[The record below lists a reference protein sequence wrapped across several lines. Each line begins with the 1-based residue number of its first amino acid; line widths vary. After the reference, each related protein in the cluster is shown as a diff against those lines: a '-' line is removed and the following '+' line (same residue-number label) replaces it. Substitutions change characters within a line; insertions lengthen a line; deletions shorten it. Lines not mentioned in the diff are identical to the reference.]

1 MKMNLLEIILFM
13 SVIMWYIIDRIKP
26 LWADWKYGKYVTT
39 GVAAVLAAVLCFG
52 YKLDIVYAFGIE
64 AGPGTIGIAV
74 TVLLL
79 MGGSSAVAE
88 LIARIK
94 GTTA

>member
-1 MKMNLLEIILFM
+1 MKLLEIIIIM
-13 SVIMWYIIDRIKP
+13 CTVMWYIIDRIKP
-26 LWADWKYGKYVTT
+26 LWEGWKYGKYVTT
-39 GVAAVLAAVLCFG
+39 GVAAVLATVLCVG
-52 YKLDIVYAFGIE
+52 YKLDIIYAFGIE

-94 GTTA
+94 GRTE

>member
-1 MKMNLLEIILFM
+1 MSLLEIILFM

-39 GVAAVLAAVLCFG
+39 GVAAVLAVVLCFG
-52 YKLDIVYAFGIE
+52 YKLDIVCAFGIE
-64 AGPGTIGIAV
+64 AGPGTTGIAL

-88 LIARIK
+88 LIARFK
-94 GTTA
+94 GKQK

>member
-1 MKMNLLEIILFM
+1 MKLLEIIIILCT
-13 SVIMWYIIDRIKP
+13 IMWYIIDRIKP
-26 LWADWKYGKYVTT
+26 TWEGVKAGKYITT
-39 GVAAVLAAVLCFG
+39 AAAAVLAAVICIG
-52 YKLDIVYAFGIE
+52 YKLDIVCALGIVDE
-64 AGPGTIGIAV
+64 PGVIGIGL

-94 GTTA
+94 GRTE